1 MTVLFIILG
10 ILMVIGGFSCMFTP
24 LITFLSLGNF
34 IVIMV
39 LVYGI
44 VGIVRA
50 IKTKNFGIGFVFSI
64 LSVVF
69 GIAVFFLPNLVL
81 ISDTVIL
88 YMTAAWFVLLGI
100 LQITMAVSVTK
111 KMGSGSRFGLM
122 KYAVGL
128 ETLSDFLKLDEWN
141 EDHIFERAEW
151 LYQKAVDIWKIGSG
165 LWILQ
170 LILGILGILIGIYSF
185 FQPALM
191 ALTTGVMVGL
201 FFVETGFT
209 MILGGI
215 AIRD

>member
-39 LVYGI
+39 LIYGI

-64 LSVVF
+64 LSVIF

-88 YMTAAWFVLLGI
+88 YMTAAWFVILGI

-111 KMGSGSRFGLM
+111 KM
-122 KYAVGL
+122 
-128 ETLSDFLKLDEWN
+128 
-141 EDHIFERAEW
+141 
-151 LYQKAVDIWKIGSG
+151 GSG